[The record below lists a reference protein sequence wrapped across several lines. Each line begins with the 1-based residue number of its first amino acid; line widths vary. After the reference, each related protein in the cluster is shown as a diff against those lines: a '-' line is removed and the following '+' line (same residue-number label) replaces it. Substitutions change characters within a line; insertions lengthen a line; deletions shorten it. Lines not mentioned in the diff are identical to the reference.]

1 MEIKHSPSDYDTI
14 AERYAAEIDV
24 RPWNALYE
32 RPTTMSLLPDV
43 TGRDV
48 LDAGCGAGWYSEQ
61 LAGRGARVIAI
72 DRSARM
78 VAITKKRLAGRMRV
92 IEADVTDLREVFA
105 DMSFDVVLCSLVLHY
120 ITDLTAAFS
129 ECARVLRR
137 EGRLVFST
145 HHPFDAE
152 GFDAKPRGRDG
163 YLHAEI
169 IEEEW
174 EWLGT
179 MRYWRRP
186 LRDVTEPLNH
196 AGFLIERVCEPD
208 PGEALRIADPKVYAR
223 LERVPAFLFVRAR
236 KMGGACYV
244 IPQGLP

>member
-1 MEIKHSPSDYDTI
+1 MEIKRSPTPSTDYDTI
-14 AERYAAEIDV
+14 AERYAVEIDV

-48 LDAGCGAGWYSEQ
+48 LDTGCGAGWYSEQ

-78 VAITKKRLAGRMRV
+78 VAITNKRLAGRMRV
-92 IEADVTDLREVFA
+92 IEADVTDLRDVFA

-137 EGRLVFST
+137 EGVLVFSPT
-145 HHPFDAE
+145 ILSTLRVSTPSRADVMATCMRRSLRRN
-152 GFDAKPRGRDG
+152 GNGSARCVIGAGRCAI
-163 YLHAEI
+163 L
-169 IEEEW
+169 
-174 EWLGT
+174 
-179 MRYWRRP
+179 
-186 LRDVTEPLNH
+186 LN
-196 AGFLIERVCEPD
+196 R
-208 PGEALRIADPKVYAR
+208 
-223 LERVPAFLFVRAR
+223 
-236 KMGGACYV
+236 
-244 IPQGLP
+244 

>member
-1 MEIKHSPSDYDTI
+1 MEVKQSPTSSTDYDTI

-32 RPTTMSLLPDV
+32 RPTTMALLPDV
-43 TGRDV
+43 AGRDV

-105 DMSFDVVLCSLVLHY
+105 DMFFDVILCSLVLHY

-137 EGRLVFST
+137 EGVLVFST

-163 YLHAEI
+163 YLHAEV

-186 LRDVTEPLNH
+186 LRDLTEPLNH
-196 AGFLIERVCEPD
+196 AGFSIERVCEPD
-208 PGEALRIADPKVYAR
+208 PAEALRIADPKGYAR

-236 KMGGACYV
+236 KTRWD
-244 IPQGLP
+244 

>member
-1 MEIKHSPSDYDTI
+1 
-14 AERYAAEIDV
+14 
-24 RPWNALYE
+24 
-32 RPTTMSLLPDV
+32 MSLLPDV

-78 VAITKKRLAGRMRV
+78 VAITKMRLAGRMRV
-92 IEADVTDLREVFA
+92 IEADVTDLRDVFA

-129 ECARVLRR
+129 ECARVLRH
-137 EGRLVFST
+137 EGVLVFST

-152 GFDAKPRGRDG
+152 GFDAKPRGRNG

-186 LRDVTEPLNH
+186 LRDLTEPLNH
-196 AGFLIERVCEPD
+196 AGFVIERVWEPD
-208 PGEALRIADPKVYAR
+208 PGEALRLADPQVYAR

-236 KMGGACYV
+236 KSRGD
-244 IPQGLP
+244 